1 MRIATMLFVLAVVT
15 TIDACSESR
24 EPTYSA
30 DPLAA
35 TVVDGA
41 TGVPLEGV
49 NVVAGW
55 EALGGLEGGNLKGWV
70 MVMETV
76 TDTSGRFDFPGWGP
90 KRHKGG
96 GLIRNGS
103 PVLILFKSGY
113 ELGYLRQRRQSSVEY
128 APSHMHSDWD
138 GQTIKLQRFEGS
150 VDAYAE
156 KLAFLDDQIDSLL
169 GAEGCNWKSIPKF
182 LWAAAQQ
189 SNVFVVQRTRRKL
202 RSLKYMSDRY
212 SKDCGS
218 LHDYVEEHGK

>member
-1 MRIATMLFVLAVVT
+1 MRIATTLFVLTVVT

-35 TVVDGA
+35 AVVDGA

-90 KRHKGG
+90 KKHVGG
-96 GLIRNGS
+96 GLVRNGS
-103 PVLILFKSGY
+103 PLLILFKSGY
-113 ELGYLRQRRQSSVEY
+113 ELGYLRQRKQSSVEY
-128 APSHMHSDWD
+128 APLHMRSDWD
-138 GQTIKLQRFEGS
+138 GQTIKLKRFEGS
-150 VDAYAE
+150 ADAYAE
-156 KLAFLDDQIDSLL
+156 KLAFLDIQIDSLL
-169 GAEGCNWKSIPKF
+169 YNEECNWKAIPKF
-182 LWAAAQQ
+182 LWASAEQSKIFAAQ
-189 SNVFVVQRTRRKL
+189 NTRRQL
-202 RSLKYMSDRY
+202 PSIDNMSLAYDR
-212 SKDCGS
+212 DCGS
-218 LHDYVEEHGK
+218 LRAYVEEHGK